1 MYKILMLDDDS
12 EFLEVARTILSLHN
26 FKVITTAP
34 IVDIKSVF
42 LLHQP
47 DLIVLDYLMGDVNGG
62 EVCSSLKKDK
72 ITGHVPVIILT
83 AYDKV
88 IRSLGSYGCDVFLS
102 KPLDFKVLIA
112 QINKLLHVHS
122 NGFGA

>member
-26 FKVITTAP
+26 FKVITAAP

-72 ITGHVPVIILT
+72 ITGNVPVIILT

-88 IRSLGSYGCDVFLS
+88 IRSLGSYGCDLFLS